1 MKKVYIT
8 PSFAT
13 KALDIESLM
22 ANPAS
27 AVMLNSNAAD
37 YKMFAPGD
45 VYSLSVD
52 NNPTGPIT
60 QDAKGGLSDWED
72 L

>member
-1 MKKVYIT
+1 MKKLYIT
-8 PSFAT
+8 PSVAT

-27 AVMLNSNAAD
+27 AEIHQTNTAD

-45 VYSLSVD
+45 MYSLSVD
-52 NNPTGPIT
+52 NNPTGTIT
-60 QDAKGGLSDWED
+60 QDAKGGMSDWDD